1 MVSQLFVGC
10 DLMFQSRLREL
21 RKERGLT
28 LMQLAKHF
36 NMSHST
42 LSKYE
47 TGHRKPDME
56 MLKKL
61 SDYFGVSVDYLIG
74 ESPVRDKDKTVIINK
89 DTNISDLPPEA
100 VQELENFIKELR
112 EKYKNK
118 KK

>member
-1 MVSQLFVGC
+1 
-10 DLMFQSRLREL
+10 
-21 RKERGLT
+21 
-28 LMQLAKHF
+28 
-36 NMSHST
+36 
-42 LSKYE
+42 
-47 TGHRKPDME
+47 ME

-74 ESPVRDKDKTVIINK
+74 ESPVRDKDETVIINK

>member
-1 MVSQLFVGC
+1 
-10 DLMFQSRLREL
+10 MFASRLRAL

-28 LMQLAKHF
+28 LQQLASYF

-47 TGHRKPDME
+47 TGKRKPDME

-61 SDYFGVSVDYLIG
+61 SDYFGVSIDYLIG
-74 ESPVRDKDKTVIINK
+74 KSPVRNEEEIFILNK
-89 DTNISDLPPEA
+89 SDEISDLPPEA
-100 VQELENFIKELR
+100 YEELDEFVAYLR
-112 EKYKNK
+112 EKYSNK